1 MEAIFV
7 GTLDGVAKVVP
18 SDGGWKVAAKS
29 LGGAEVNCLAVRPD
43 RREVVY
49 AGVRGGGLY
58 RSEDSGTNWQRLG
71 ESVLSDK
78 IRAFALDPSNSKVMY
93 VGTEP
98 AAVWRSED
106 EGKSWQE
113 LTGVRSLADE
123 RKWTYPV
130 PMIQPHV
137 RSIAIDPQDSRR
149 LCVAAQVGGVLLS
162 DDGGNAWRD
171 VRYPIDLDVHSVTF
185 DAAKS
190 NLIYAATGGGENFPD
205 PTPPPKGRPLYR
217 STDGGN
223 SWESIS
229 DTFHRTY
236 SVPVR
241 VHPKDSQTLYI
252 GVAEE
257 PPPLWLKRATKAN
270 GALMRSTDGGESW
283 RQLTDGLPN
292 PFESMVECIEFDAD
306 QPDHLFI
313 GTGGEGARF
322 IKLEE
327 GELYHSRDRGN
338 HWEKILLRFPII
350 YALAVQ

>member
-1 MEAIFV
+1 MQQQKV
-7 GTLDGVAKVVP
+7 GNFSQDDVEKKL
-18 SDGGWKVAAKS
+18 VAAS
-29 LGGAEVNCLAVRPD
+29 LGQD
-43 RREVVY
+43 SIQQRR
-49 AGVRGGGLY
+49 AP
-58 RSEDSGTNWQRLG
+58 RSE
-71 ESVLSDK
+71 ESRVYEGIATTP

-93 VGTEP
+93 AGTEP

-106 EGKSWQE
+106 EGRSWKE

-137 RSIAIDPQDSRR
+137 RSIAVDPQDSRR
-149 LCVAAQVGGVLLS
+149 LCVAAQVGGILLS
-162 DDGGNAWRD
+162 DDGGNSWRD

-190 NLIYAATGGGENFPD
+190 NVIYAATGGGENFPD
-205 PTPPPKGRPLYR
+205 RTPPPKGRPLYC
-217 STDGGN
+217 STDGGK

-229 DTFHRTY
+229 NTFHRTY

-270 GALMRSTDGGESW
+270 GALMRSTDGGVNW
-283 RQLTDGLPN
+283 QQLTDGLPN
-292 PFESMVECIEFDAD
+292 PFESMVEM
-306 QPDHLFI
+306 HRVRH
-313 GTGGEGARF
+313 GSTGSSIHRYGRRRARF

-327 GELYHSRDRGN
+327 GELYHSRNRGD
-338 HWEKILLRFPII
+338 HWEKFHFGFRSSTPWPSND
-350 YALAVQ
+350 VQQSVHQYLKS